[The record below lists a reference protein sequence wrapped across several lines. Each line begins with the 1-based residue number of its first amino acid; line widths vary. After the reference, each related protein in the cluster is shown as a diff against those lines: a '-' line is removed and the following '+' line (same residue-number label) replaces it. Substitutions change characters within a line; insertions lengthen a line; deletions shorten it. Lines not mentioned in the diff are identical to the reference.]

1 MLGKFCNFNALMLE
15 VKSNASY
22 LFVLKRIFAFILIF
36 MGLGLIG
43 FSQSLSNLSTL
54 KVDNL
59 SDAQIEQLIK
69 RAEASGMT
77 SSQLETMA
85 IEQGLSPIEAGK
97 LRERIY
103 GLNRRASGSN
113 SATSSGVRSYSDLSQ
128 DKDPF
133 DSIRRADPYYD
144 LTPFQKKIF
153 GYKLF
158 HNRNLDF
165 NPSLNIPTPQG
176 YVIGGG
182 DQMLIDVYGASQQ
195 SYDLTVTPEGR
206 IMIPNVGVIQVGG
219 STIEAASARIKSAL
233 SRIYSGLS
241 GSNPNTF
248 LEVRIGN
255 IRSIKVSMVGELSK
269 PGTYTLPSF
278 ATVFNGLFA
287 AGGPNENGA
296 FRNIQ
301 VYRDSRL
308 VATVDIY
315 EFLAKGEQSSNITL
329 QDNDVVIVP
338 PVQARVEI
346 SGPVRREGYFEVKP
360 GEHLS
365 DLYIYTGGFLPNA
378 YRERVTVRRI
388 ENKDKKI
395 FDVTQDDFKTFS
407 PQDGDEILI
416 SESLTRFSNR
426 VQIEGA
432 VFRPGEYSLENGQLT
447 VKQLLD
453 KAEGLR
459 PEAFVNRS
467 TLYRTNSDL
476 TLAAV
481 SLDLEG
487 ILNGKAEDVLLK
499 NEDLL
504 FIPSRYDIQ
513 EELYVKISGEVYS
526 PGTYP
531 YASSMTVGDLILR
544 SGGLLESATNSS
556 IEIARRVRN
565 ASGSGKIAEI
575 LTLTINQNLSLSD
588 AEKNL
593 PLEAFDHVFIRRSP
607 GFEKEQ
613 IIKVLGEVV
622 YPGEFALSGVNER
635 ISDVIKRAGGLT
647 QFAYPKGAN
656 LVRRT
661 VYYKGLT
668 DEQKRE
674 QTLEEIRSK
683 LDPEKTRKGNEAE
696 NLLFERLDKKLS
708 ELEAKRIEEEMKQEK
723 AKLNQFF
730 RPDSVA
736 LDSAVN
742 ALRIKEQ
749 DLVGIDLEAIM
760 SNPGGEEDLILQE
773 GDIIQIP
780 KQLQTV
786 RMIGEVLLPT
796 TTRFVRNQG
805 LKGYISKA
813 GGFTENARRSK
824 TYVIY
829 ANGDARRTHS
839 YFGLKFYPNLEPGA
853 EIVVPE
859 KPRRERITAGAWIG
873 IASSLATVA
882 ILVQTL
888 VNNSN

>member
-1 MLGKFCNFNALMLE
+1 MKKFLA
-15 VKSNASY
+15 
-22 LFVLKRIFAFILIF
+22 FVLIFL
-36 MGLGLIG
+36 GLGLIG
-43 FSQSLSNLSTL
+43 FAQSLSNLSTL

-69 RAEASGMT
+69 RAEASGLT
-77 SSQLETMA
+77 SSQLESLA
-85 IEQGLSPIEAGK
+85 QEQGLSPIEAGK

-103 GLNRRASGSN
+103 GLKRKTSGSTGV
-113 SATSSGVRSYSDLSQ
+113 STSGMRSYASDGMEN
-128 DKDPF
+128 DPF

-144 LTPFQKKIF
+144 LTPYQKKIF

-182 DQMLIDVYGASQQ
+182 DQMLIDVYGVSQQ
-195 SYDLTVTPEGR
+195 SYDVTVTPEGR

-219 STIEAASARIKSAL
+219 STIEAASSRIKSAL
-233 SRIYSGLS
+233 SRIYSGLA

-315 EFLAKGEQSSNITL
+315 EFLTKGVQSSNITL

-346 SGPVRREGYFEVKP
+346 SGLVRREGFFEVKP
-360 GEHLS
+360 SEHLT
-365 DLYIYTGGFLPNA
+365 DLFVYTGGFLPNA
-378 YRERVTVRRI
+378 YRDRVTVRRI
-388 ENKDKKI
+388 ENKEKKI
-395 FDVTQDDFKTFS
+395 FDVTKEEFDSFS
-407 PQDGDEILI
+407 PKDGDEILI

-432 VFRPGEYSLENGQLT
+432 VFRPGEYSLENGELT
-447 VKQLLD
+447 VKQLLE

-459 PEAFVNRS
+459 PEAFVNRA

-476 TLAAV
+476 TLAAE
-481 SLDLEG
+481 SLDLNG
-487 ILNGKAEDVLLK
+487 ILNGSSRDISLK

-513 EELYVKISGEVYS
+513 EELYVKISGEINS

-565 ASGSGKIAEI
+565 ASSPGRIAEI
-575 LTLTINQNLSLSD
+575 ITLNINPNLTLTE
-588 AEKNL
+588 AEKNM
-593 PLEAFDHVFIRRSP
+593 PLQAFDHVFIRRSP
-607 GFEKEQ
+607 GFEREQ
-613 IIKVLGEVV
+613 LVRISGEVI
-622 YPGEFALSGVNER
+622 YPGEFALAGANER
-635 ISDVIKRAGGLT
+635 ISDVVKRAGGLT

-661 VYYKGLT
+661 LYYKGLT
-668 DEQKRE
+668 EDQKRE
-674 QTLEEIRSK
+674 QTLKEMRSN
-683 LDPEKTRKGNEAE
+683 LDPEKFRKGNEAE
-696 NLLFERLDKKLS
+696 NLLYERLDKKLT
-708 ELEAKRIEEEMKQEK
+708 ELETNRAEEAMRREK
-723 AKLNQFF
+723 ARFNQFF
-730 RPDSVA
+730 TQDSVA

-742 ALRIKEQ
+742 ALRKKEQ
-749 DLVGIDLEAIM
+749 DLVGIDLESILA
-760 SNPGGEEDLILQE
+760 NPGGPEDLILQE

-796 TTRFVRNQG
+796 TTRFVRTQG
-805 LKGYISKA
+805 LRGYISKA
-813 GGFTENARRSK
+813 GGFSEKARRSK

-839 YFGLKFYPNLEPGA
+839 FLGLKFYPSLEPGA

-859 KPRRERITAGAWIG
+859 KPYRERITAGTWIG